1 MKKKPTGTEKTA
13 ALREA
18 GALNPHLESVT
29 DGTFRSDA
37 FFDAR
42 DIVQVKYEMLRRVNK
57 DGQTVTQAAQGFGF
71 SRPAFYQALHAFQKN
86 GLPGLLPQ
94 RRGPHGPHKLGGEV
108 LDFLEQAA
116 KDDPS
121 LGARD
126 LAELAKERFG
136 LSLHPRSI
144 ERGLARK
151 KKPGGKRPQ

>member
-1 MKKKPTGTEKTA
+1 
-13 ALREA
+13 
-18 GALNPHLESVT
+18 
-29 DGTFRSDA
+29 
-37 FFDAR
+37 
-42 DIVQVKYEMLRRVNK
+42 VNK